1 MTPISERDKR
11 MNTHDAAWMLYDA
24 ERMENERL
32 QAENAALKA
41 DLISVGKARQTLMD
55 DNLKLIEDV
64 AKLKEQITEAN
75 KERAWVRRKLELPEG
90 TGFLSGDVTLAGT
103 MHCVWSGYKGY
114 HNYIL
119 AEKCD
124 DKMGEIARQSV
135 EIESL
140 KEQVAQLELVK
151 DEHDERGIDIDILV
165 RNLNSAE
172 AQLTALQSKSAALVD
187 ASQLAADQI
196 RKCDYTPA
204 RSTLLVALAAF
215 KGEK

>member
-1 MTPISERDKR
+1 MTPISELDKR

-64 AKLKEQITEAN
+64 AKLKEQVAHLDKDYAKRFEQM
-75 KERAWVRRKLELPEG
+75 ELE
-90 TGFLSGDVTLAGT
+90 TLS
-103 MHCVWSGYKGY
+103 
-114 HNYIL
+114 
-119 AEKCD
+119 
-124 DKMGEIARQSV
+124 
-135 EIESL
+135 
-140 KEQVAQLELVK
+140 
-151 DEHDERGIDIDILV
+151 
-165 RNLNSAE
+165 
-172 AQLTALQSKSAALVD
+172 LQSKSAALVG

-204 RSTLLVALAAF
+204 RSTLLVAIAAMSH
-215 KGEK
+215 KEGGNE